1 MLDLLQ
7 RTGPR
12 PQTSEGI
19 PHRQLDQNPD
29 PSVYALVAARWGD
42 MPGTVQGPSGVSVPG
57 ASALFLPQCPECNDR
72 YGFIQ
77 GREFAHLHPADDGSF
92 HMALAPDDLQSVLA
106 RGWGE
111 LHPWAPLGRVLPNVA
126 MVFAPRDEREAQIVL
141 DIAAASMRNARCGRL
156 SAPKGNAS

>member
-29 PSVYALVAARWGD
+29 PSVFALVAARWAD

-126 MVFAPRDEREAQIVL
+126 MVFAPRDQREAQIVL